1 MKKSEKLDFDCF
13 PCLADDFIS
22 LGFGHVF
29 GMGETRKSMCFYS
42 ALGGGWGWGLQ
53 GPQEKIGHNFP
64 PSIRVEKMG
73 LGCPRA
79 TGKKAGFG
87 VTCG

>member
-1 MKKSEKLDFDCF
+1 MKMLDFDCF

-29 GMGETRKSMCFYS
+29 GMGWSRTAMYFYS
-42 ALGGGWGWGLQ
+42 AVGGSWGWGLQ
-53 GPQEKIGHNFP
+53 RPQAQIGHNFP
-64 PSIRVEKMG
+64 PSIKVEKMG
-73 LGCPRA
+73 LGYPRA
-79 TGKKAGFG
+79 TGRGAGFG